1 MKTTARR
8 HRSDSAKAAIA
19 AAQAAAM
26 EPIAPPACVRLRD
39 SDRPVWA
46 AIVTARARDT
56 WTDADLILAGQLA
69 RTYGDIAQ
77 LEELIDQQGMI
88 LGDQVNPACTLLD
101 KMSRRALAMARQ
113 LKIDTISV
121 VGKSQD
127 INKSAALERDARQ
140 GVDDDDGLIPRT
152 LQ

>member
-8 HRSDSAKAAIA
+8 HRSDSAKAAIT
-19 AAQAAAM
+19 AAQAATM
-26 EPIAPPACVRLRD
+26 EPLAPPACVRLRD

-69 RTYGDIAQ
+69 RAYGDIAA
-77 LEELIDQQGMI
+77 LEELIDSQGMI
-88 LGDQVNPACTLLD
+88 LGDQIHPACTLLD
-101 KMSRRALAMARQ
+101 KTSRRALAMARQ

>member
-1 MKTTARR
+1 
-8 HRSDSAKAAIA
+8 
-19 AAQAAAM
+19 M

-69 RTYGDIAQ
+69 RTYGDIAE

>member
-77 LEELIDQQGMI
+77 LEELIDRQGMI

>member
-69 RTYGDIAQ
+69 RTYGDIAE

-140 GVDDDDGLIPRT
+140 GVDDDVGLIPRT

>member
-26 EPIAPPACVRLRD
+26 EPIAPPACVRLRE

-101 KMSRRALAMARQ
+101 KM
-113 LKIDTISV
+113 
-121 VGKSQD
+121 
-127 INKSAALERDARQ
+127 
-140 GVDDDDGLIPRT
+140 
-152 LQ
+152 

>member
-69 RTYGDIAQ
+69 RTYGDIAE

>member
-26 EPIAPPACVRLRD
+26 EPIAPPACVRLRE

>member
-8 HRSDSAKAAIA
+8 QRSDSAKAAIA

-26 EPIAPPACVRLRD
+26 EPIAPPACVRLRE